1 LVDGGFKSLAI
12 LVLAVTVSVAA
23 GYISASVLWTT
34 LAAIAMATS
43 MWRFFVPSYYEF
55 SAMGVTQQ
63 IFHRRRRIAW
73 QFIER
78 CEICRAGVF
87 LLPHDAPLA
96 VFRGLYIP
104 WGTHRTEVLA
114 LIQFYLPRAWQETD
128 SKLDFEL
135 RL

>member
-1 LVDGGFKSLAI
+1 MKSLAI
-12 LVLAVTVSVAA
+12 VALAAIVSGAA
-23 GYISASVLWTT
+23 GYVSGSILWTA
-34 LAAIAMATS
+34 LATGAIGLS
-43 MWRFFVPSYYEF
+43 MWRFFVPAYYEF

-63 IFHRRRRIAW
+63 ILHRRRRIAW

-78 CEICRAGVF
+78 CEICRAGIF

-104 WGTHRTEVLA
+104 WGAHRAEVLA